1 MDNHNFDKRL
11 KSVLDGLEVPYEQG
25 TWAALEQRLNAPF
38 AEEHPAAVDA
48 VDKALY
54 HTLEGLEAPYQ
65 SSHWEQLSQQM
76 NRQRYLR
83 RRIRFTK
90 LAEAAIF
97 LLLLVNLN
105 GFLHLD
111 DDIQRDTPAPASKH
125 LQANSDHGIEQSVP
139 GTTSGAGFA
148 LQFAGHDDR
157 ASGRQHENMMSSVAL
172 FDPELMNTNIPSGPG
187 EEALVLLNP
196 TETPTPEHWAS
207 LPNIV
212 KLPIL
217 LGAPLESMT
226 PPSPYA
232 APVVQVN
239 APRQHRFYAATY
251 AVYDRNY
258 VRSADHAHN
267 ANGYG
272 AGIGIGYRIG
282 KWGIETGLSYSRKQ
296 YEPRREEEIYSGNTQ
311 VGYYGSFTKS
321 VDADLISVPVKVTR
335 RVAQF
340 GQASAHAVA
349 GATAHFALDK
359 SYQYGSTYYPGQAPP
374 DPHQSVGQQPQLRK
388 VGRGLLENGSLQGN
402 TYATADAGL
411 RVEHPLGRRFVAFVE
426 PAYHHAFGKRGI
438 GPSPARIN
446 TFSVQAGV
454 LATL

>member
-105 GFLHLD
+105 GFLHFD

-125 LQANSDHGIEQSVP
+125 LQANSDHGTEQSAP

-148 LQFAGHDDR
+148 LQFAGHDDQ

-172 FDPELMNTNIPSGPG
+172 FDPELINTNIPSGLV

-207 LPNIV
+207 LPDIV

-217 LGAPLESMT
+217 LGAPSN
-226 PPSPYA
+226 P
-232 APVVQVN
+232 
-239 APRQHRFYAATY
+239 
-251 AVYDRNY
+251 
-258 VRSADHAHN
+258 
-267 ANGYG
+267 
-272 AGIGIGYRIG
+272 
-282 KWGIETGLSYSRKQ
+282 
-296 YEPRREEEIYSGNTQ
+296 
-311 VGYYGSFTKS
+311 
-321 VDADLISVPVKVTR
+321 
-335 RVAQF
+335 
-340 GQASAHAVA
+340 
-349 GATAHFALDK
+349 
-359 SYQYGSTYYPGQAPP
+359 
-374 DPHQSVGQQPQLRK
+374 
-388 VGRGLLENGSLQGN
+388 
-402 TYATADAGL
+402 
-411 RVEHPLGRRFVAFVE
+411 
-426 PAYHHAFGKRGI
+426 
-438 GPSPARIN
+438 
-446 TFSVQAGV
+446 
-454 LATL
+454 